1 MGAWGLREEELRL
14 LGWRWRWD
22 WGLGWSW
29 TQGERGWG
37 GGRGC
42 CSLCKFR
49 PEAQTQGSGSPKEVV
64 AGRHDGLVGESQ
76 AGWLTH
82 AQRREH
88 LAAGAGEGDYQQQQQ
103 LSRHL
108 PPLLMGT
115 QLPRPPLATYEET
128 PRPAGTQLVCEPQ
141 RASAALLPGALSAQP
156 GPWWGHAG
164 CRAPTAH
171 RSDSQCEASL
181 AGKHRLGSGEPC
193 QGAPWCPGTPW
204 ETLLGGNWEL
214 R

>member
-1 MGAWGLREEELRL
+1 MVLGPGVVLDSGGEGMG
-14 LGWRWRWD
+14 
-22 WGLGWSW
+22 
-29 TQGERGWG
+29 G

-49 PEAQTQGSGSPKEVV
+49 PEAQTQRSGSPKEIV
-64 AGRHDGLVGESQ
+64 AGRHDGLVGGSQ

-115 QLPRPPLATYEET
+115 QLPRPPLATYGGD
-128 PRPAGTQLVCEPQ
+128 PPASGDGGRSWCAGPQ
-141 RASAALLPGALSAQP
+141 HASAALLPGALSTQP

-171 RSDSQCEASL
+171 RSDSQCEALL

-193 QGAPWCPGTPW
+193 QGAPWCPGTAW
-204 ETLLGGNWEL
+204 ETLMGGNWEL